1 MAQTEA
7 ILVFCS
13 SCKILD
19 FASSVSPRIIAE
31 WSSFVQVPKWGLTA
45 SGNKM
50 ENSGYLFRPLFVFQ
64 IT

>member
-1 MAQTEA
+1 MAQKEA

-31 WSSFVQVPKWGLTA
+31 FKALKYDWKLQTSLKGNAFSFEWDTQ
-45 SGNKM
+45 
-50 ENSGYLFRPLFVFQ
+50 FC
-64 IT
+64 